1 MAQKLILAGSMREAH
16 AFAKVAHFDRGSYR
30 VVHRAAQIRSIRN
43 AEVYL
48 LSSFA
53 TAVNRHS
60 VLSALRMARNLEV
73 LYVDFVDG
81 EILDGG
87 MSVEVPFIDNGPT
100 DDDYSLAYRAHSIF
114 EFMREDAEQ
123 ADLVEA
129 AAEQAQADAID
140 EADIAEIEETFDDDD
155 ERAPVNKR
163 RTRCKDCGELF
174 HSTNPAEA
182 AEHEHAAPVLKV
194 VDPAPAQNFFG

>member
-48 LSSFA
+48 LSSFT

-81 EILDGG
+81 EIVDPGQPEPDPRG
-87 MSVEVPFIDNGPT
+87 EVT
-100 DDDYSLAYRAHSIF
+100 DEVLALAYRAHSIF

-123 ADLVEA
+123 ADAVEA